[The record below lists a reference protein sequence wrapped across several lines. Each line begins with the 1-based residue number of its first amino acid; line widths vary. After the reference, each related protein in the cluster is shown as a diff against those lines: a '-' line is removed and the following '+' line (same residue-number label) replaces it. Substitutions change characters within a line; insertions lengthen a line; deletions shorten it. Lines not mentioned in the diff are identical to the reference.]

1 MALRNNTP
9 NFRPPCFPST
19 RPTNVSYNKSAEK
32 ILFLGRAVNPTLLC
46 PISDIA
52 SQSAQPAEDT
62 MKQTGQLLH
71 YLASQD
77 DAVLTYNA
85 SEMTLGV
92 HSDGS
97 ILSEP
102 NARSP
107 AGGHFFLSTNASVP
121 PTN

>member
-1 MALRNNTP
+1 
-9 NFRPPCFPST
+9 
-19 RPTNVSYNKSAEK
+19 
-32 ILFLGRAVNPTLLC
+32 
-46 PISDIA
+46 
-52 SQSAQPAEDT
+52 
-62 MKQTGQLLH
+62 MKQTRQLLY

-97 ILSEP
+97 FLSEP
-102 NARSP
+102 NARSR

-121 PTN
+121 PNN